1 MIDMLSRAGILVIP
15 LLGCSVIALAIFMER
30 LIRISGHN
38 RMSSQVKESAL
49 EAFRLGK
56 VEVAAK
62 LAEESKS
69 PEGRLLS
76 QGISVQKQGRE
87 TLDSVLAHT
96 IETEVRE
103 QARYLDLL
111 ATIGN
116 IAPLLGLLGTVV
128 GMIKAFMVIQETGG
142 VVNAAVLAGGIWEA
156 MLTTALGLTVA
167 LPIIIAHNY
176 LAGRVDDFEAGM
188 RDMAIQFLKEI

>member
-15 LLGCSVIALAIFMER
+15 LLGCSITALAIFIER
-30 LIRISGHN
+30 LIRTSGLKK
-38 RMSSQVKESAL
+38 MSSQERERVL
-49 EAFRLGK
+49 EAYHLGK
-56 VEVAAK
+56 MEVAVQ
-62 LAEESKS
+62 LAEGSKS

-76 QGISVQKQGRE
+76 QGISVQDQGRE
-87 TLDSVLAHT
+87 TLDSVLAHS
-96 IETEVRE
+96 IDTEVRD

-116 IAPLLGLLGTVV
+116 IAPLLGLLGTVI

-167 LPIIIAHNY
+167 LPIMIAHNY
-176 LAGRVDDFEAGM
+176 LSGRVEEFEAGM
-188 RDMAIQFLKEI
+188 RDMAILFLKEL